1 MRGSIEE
8 EETIE
13 NPLRQI
19 LRSSGIVCTDFR
31 PWMLFSTA
39 AKLLPLKKSGK
50 LTELLYEV
58 TVIDAFLRAEG
69 GQLKSGRLL
78 FFLLGDKKNNNACV
92 KMLAIVT

>member
-1 MRGSIEE
+1 MRGSIKE

-13 NPLRQI
+13 KPLRQ
-19 LRSSGIVCTDFR
+19 LLGSRHRGSSVLTSGLDVIFHC
-31 PWMLFSTA
+31 SKITA
-39 AKLLPLKKSGK
+39 LIKSGK

-78 FFLLGDKKNNNACV
+78 FFLLGDKKIIIIMHV
-92 KMLAIVT
+92 